1 MVISDIEAMYGV
13 AHLLFN
19 HQAEAQ
25 QIIDARPS
33 EIFYDNKI
41 SPPNGHE
48 PRIRYSKNLPAD
60 LLLDDNGLLKS
71 ERELSRIC
79 LENDVDTI

>member
-1 MVISDIEAMYGV
+1 MVISDIEDMYGV

-19 HQAEAQ
+19 HQENAQ

-33 EIFYDNKI
+33 EKFYDMGTT
-41 SPPNGHE
+41 PPNGHE
-48 PRIRYSKNLPAD
+48 PRIRYSKNLPPD
-60 LLLDDNGLLKS
+60 LLLDEHGRLKS
-71 ERELSRIC
+71 ERELSKIC